1 MFKNSNLAVFL
12 NASSDRR
19 GYDDKKN
26 EEGWLSFNLIQL
38 NFNSTGY
45 S

>member
-19 GYDDKKN
+19 GYDDKKKKKD
-26 EEGWLSFNLIQL
+26 GFPLIL
-38 NFNSTGY
+38 FS
-45 S
+45 